1 MLLSGSKGLMM
12 FESIQSD
19 FTSQPDWNGSVQSL
33 LLSYVA
39 VVHILRCFQRAAWH
53 APRVLSSR
61 ACDSVANPTVRE
73 VVRSGD
79 IGGFAFQ
86 SSDVGDP
93 IASISS
99 LTEVIRN
106 HEWIMIVVVNTDACT
121 SSGVSLRRCVCR
133 RSSPLTRRGCR

>member
-1 MLLSGSKGLMM
+1 
-12 FESIQSD
+12 
-19 FTSQPDWNGSVQSL
+19 
-33 LLSYVA
+33 
-39 VVHILRCFQRAAWH
+39 
-53 APRVLSSR
+53 VLSSR
-61 ACDSVANPTVRE
+61 AYDSVANPTVRE

-86 SSDVGDP
+86 SSDAGDP

-121 SSGVSLRRCVCR
+121 SCLVAGVSLRRCMCR
-133 RSSPLTRRGCR
+133 

>member
-1 MLLSGSKGLMM
+1 
-12 FESIQSD
+12 
-19 FTSQPDWNGSVQSL
+19 
-33 LLSYVA
+33 
-39 VVHILRCFQRAAWH
+39 
-53 APRVLSSR
+53 
-61 ACDSVANPTVRE
+61 VANPTVRE